1 MSALRSTLLS
11 SCLVAVA
18 HLGAC
23 RFDASGARAAGDDD
37 SLGDDDVPGTS
48 DAAVGP
54 HADAAPIGGADA
66 APPQPPPV
74 VAAVWLTTADGA
86 QRLSRQPDLTL
97 APGADGADRSILV
110 DETDVGQEIDGFGA
124 TLTESS
130 AWLLATRMSEAQR
143 HELLLALFDRRQ
155 GIGLR
160 VLRLPIGATDFAL
173 SNYSYDDTPATPD
186 DFSIAHDQQ
195 WLLPVLHEI
204 DEIDPD
210 IHRLA
215 APWSPPG
222 WMKTSGSMIG
232 GSLKP
237 GMRGMLAEYLVRYLA
252 AYAAED
258 LPIEALAIQNEPY
271 NLPAGSPGMWM
282 EPAEQASIIRYQL
295 GPRLDA
301 HGLDTRVLVWEHN
314 WDDHAFADTVLA
326 DAGARY
332 YAAGTAF
339 HCYGGDTSAQ
349 DALQAAHPEL
359 GIWLTECSSG
369 VWEGDFG
376 ASLGEDAKLLVDA
389 TRHWARAVLTWNL
402 VLDEHRGPQNHG
414 CSDCTGTVQVRQ
426 ADGAVSFSAEYYA
439 LGHFG
444 KVVAPGAVRVGSSA
458 TTGFDVRQVA
468 FANPD
473 GGLVVVAYNPGAG
486 AQTFGVRSADGT
498 LRYTLPAGA
507 LVTFVIGHDLPE
519 QQ

>member
-1 MSALRSTLLS
+1 LLF
-11 SCLVAVA
+11 AP
-18 HLGAC
+18 
-23 RFDASGARAAGDDD
+23 AAGDEQ
-37 SLGDDDVPGTS
+37 SPFV
-48 DAAVGP
+48 
-54 HADAAPIGGADA
+54 
-66 APPQPPPV
+66 
-74 VAAVWLTTADGA
+74 
-86 QRLSRQPDLTL
+86 
-97 APGADGADRSILV
+97 LV

-130 AWLLATRMSEAQR
+130 AWLLATKMSAAQR
-143 HELLLALFDRRQ
+143 HALLLQLFDRQQ

-160 VLRLPIGATDFAL
+160 VLRLPIGASDFAL
-173 SNYSYDDTPATPD
+173 SNYSYDETGPSLT
-186 DFSIAHDQQ
+186 DFSVAHDQE

-222 WMKTSGSMIG
+222 WMKTSNSMIG

-258 LPIEALAIQNEPY
+258 LPIEAFSIQNEPY
-271 NLPAGSPGMWM
+271 NLPAASPGMWM
-282 EPAEQASIIRYQL
+282 EPAEEAAIIRYQL
-295 GPRLDA
+295 APRLDA
-301 HGLDTRVLVWEHN
+301 RGLDARVLVWEHN
-314 WDDHAFADTVLA
+314 WDGHAFATTVLA
-326 DAGARY
+326 DESARA

-349 DALQAAHPEL
+349 DALHAAHPEL
-359 GIWLTECSSG
+359 GIWVSECSSG
-369 VWEGDFG
+369 VWEGDFAG
-376 ASLGEDAKLLVDA
+376 SLRANSKLLVEA
-389 TRHWARAVLTWNL
+389 TRHFARAVLKWNL
-402 VLDEHRGPQNHG
+402 VLDEGRGPQNHG
-414 CSDCTGTVQVRQ
+414 CSDCTATVQVRQ

-444 KVVAPGAVRVGSSA
+444 KFVAPGAVRVGSSA
-458 TTGFDVRQVA
+458 STGFDVEQVA
-468 FANPD
+468 FENPD

-486 AQTFGVRSADGT
+486 TQTFVVRSAAGDFS
-498 LRYTLPAGA
+498 YPLPAGA
-507 LVTFVIGHDLPE
+507 LVTFVIGRGLPE